1 MLEIVFRTIII
12 YFALLIF
19 MRIMG
24 KREIGQLSL
33 FDFVV
38 SIVIAELA
46 AIPMESQEIPI
57 INGLLPIAILA
68 ILQIT
73 LSFLCLKSNKFRK
86 IIYGQANI
94 LIANGKLNKKEMR
107 KARYNIDDLLTQ
119 LREKDVFNMADVEY
133 AVLETSGQLSVSLKP
148 QKRPLTPADLDIR
161 TEYEGMPIVL
171 IDDKEINFEGLRDKG
186 LTKEWLEVELKK
198 RYINSLDDVFF
209 ASLNANGEIYIVEN
223 EK

>member
-1 MLEIVFRTIII
+1 
-12 YFALLIF
+12 
-19 MRIMG
+19 
-24 KREIGQLSL
+24 
-33 FDFVV
+33 
-38 SIVIAELA
+38 
-46 AIPMESQEIPI
+46 
-57 INGLLPIAILA
+57 
-68 ILQIT
+68 
-73 LSFLCLKSNKFRK
+73 
-86 IIYGQANI
+86 
-94 LIANGKLNKKEMR
+94 MR

-198 RYINSLDDVFF
+198 EYKFSR
-209 ASLNANGEIYIVEN
+209 
-223 EK
+223 